1 MFSLNYNQWGLR
13 YKRAWKREW
22 KELAVLQCLRHWLAQ
37 RLGQHEGGQAGHQG
51 RHAEEAGRVAAQQQQ
66 VRGQDGSQPA
76 HHHAETHAHATHH
89 RGKLFGGEEVEDGVG
104 AVAGEPTNDGDGNS
118 ELKEAVRVVV
128 NKSRRFLFLSPFYY
142 FFFIFYWCYSFFL
155 FFKHIYFLPFEGGGG
170 YAKPISVSSPL
181 LKFLLHPC
189 LSLGYSGGM
198 KGWVNSAAPV
208 RMRNMHI
215 EFLRPKAG
223 RSRVQIT

>member
-128 NKSRRFLFLSPFYY
+128 NKSRRFLFCPLFTIFSY
-142 FFFIFYWCYSFFL
+142 FLLVLLLFPILQAYFL
-155 FFKHIYFLPFEGGGG
+155 FVIERGG
-170 YAKPISVSSPL
+170 V
-181 LKFLLHPC
+181 
-189 LSLGYSGGM
+189 
-198 KGWVNSAAPV
+198 
-208 RMRNMHI
+208 MRNLYM
-215 EFLRPKAG
+215 FRLPC
-223 RSRVQIT
+223 